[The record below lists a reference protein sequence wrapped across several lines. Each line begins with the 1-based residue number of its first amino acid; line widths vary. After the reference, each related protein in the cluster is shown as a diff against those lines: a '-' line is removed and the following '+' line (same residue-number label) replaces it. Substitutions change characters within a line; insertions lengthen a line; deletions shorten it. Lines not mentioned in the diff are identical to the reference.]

1 MKIKAYWDLLRLEH
15 GIMYGIGVII
25 GIFVSD
31 SSYFNIQ
38 NIVLG
43 FFTALFLQASAF
55 ALNDY
60 FDFEVD
66 LANNRFDRP
75 LVRGEISKKEAL
87 IASLI
92 LAPIGSLFAYLI
104 SFIAFT
110 LAIFITTIGYIYDI
124 KLKEYGLAGNFYIA
138 LSMAVPFLFGS
149 VIAKSTFT
157 LQAVILALI
166 SFLSGV
172 GREIMKGIEDVE
184 GDAIRNVKTIARMRG
199 IKSAAFHASILFI
212 ASIVLSFIP
221 FMLLKE
227 YYLDFK
233 YLFPIA
239 LTDAIFLKI
248 AIELIKLDESKV
260 KQKIRNFRK
269 QTLMAMSLGLVGFL
283 LGAF

>member
-92 LAPIGSLFAYLI
+92 LAPVGSLFAYLI
-104 SFIAFT
+104 SFIAFI
-110 LAIFITTIGYIYDI
+110 LAIFITIIGYIYDI
-124 KLKEYGLAGNFYIA
+124 KLKEYGLVGNFYIA

-166 SFLSGV
+166 AFLSGV

>member
-92 LAPIGSLFAYLI
+92 LAPVGSLFAYLI
-104 SFIAFT
+104 SFIAFI
-110 LAIFITTIGYIYDI
+110 LAIFITIIGYIYDI
-124 KLKEYGLAGNFYIA
+124 KLKEYGLVGNFYIA

-166 SFLSGV
+166 AFLSGV

-248 AIELIKLDESKV
+248 AIELIKLDENKV